1 MSKRDRTTD
10 LSKWLS
16 YVLRHDP
23 RSAGLTLDSAGW
35 TTVDELLAAAQR
47 SHHGMTRQELQV
59 VVTTSDKQRF
69 AFNDDHS
76 RIRANQGHSIPVDL
90 QLPVMVPPDVL
101 YHGTTERFI
110 ASILHDGLRPQQRH
124 HVHLSAETK
133 TAVSVGG
140 RHGKPVVL
148 RVDAA
153 RMQAD
158 GHVFRRSEN
167 GVWLAEHVP
176 PNYLGRED
184 A

>member
-1 MSKRDRTTD
+1 MKDRNRTTD

-16 YVLRHDP
+16 YVLRHNP
-23 RSAGLTLDSAGW
+23 GSAGLTLDSAGW
-35 TTVDELLAAAQR
+35 VAVDLLLAAAGR
-47 SHHGMTRQELQV
+47 SGNAMKREELEEV
-59 VVTTSDKQRF
+59 VATSDKQRF

-90 QLPVMVPPDVL
+90 QLPVMVPPAVL
-101 YHGTTERFI
+101 FHGTADRFV
-110 ASILHDGLRPQQRH
+110 ASILRDGLKPQQRH
-124 HVHLSAETK
+124 HVHLSAEPT
-133 TAVSVGG
+133 TAVDVGG

-153 RMQAD
+153 RMHAD

-176 PNYLGRED
+176 PAYLSRED
-184 A
+184 